1 MAIAQPIHSM
11 TSSLTVKGLLL
22 WGLQALGV
30 LAWLAQ
36 LVIDGS
42 EANLVSATLVLASSS
57 LLLQY
62 LRVSDAMTTN
72 PVSSFALLGFTLSSQ
87 FIALIAQSAD
97 LAPFVQHLRAPIL
110 TFTVLGT
117 VHVVAVLTHFV
128 HRHFQ
133 PFSNSSKFIA
143 EKVYAPLNLHR
154 IPVPEMLWIFG
165 LVGMLAYVFGGGA
178 AGDVGGKFLAGFIY
192 YMWAPF
198 LIPLYLN
205 VVGNSYCTPTRQY
218 PALFAYMSLIIVIA
232 LIKNYR
238 ATLFMAPIQVFFLF
252 VMHQCRS
259 AEPVSKL
266 FIKRLL
272 IIATLGLVALAPLAD
287 MVTAMEI
294 ARANRG
300 KATALE
306 MMENTAQ
313 AFMDKQKLQAHRDE
327 GLLTQMLKPYD
338 ERYLSNPLLGRFTET
353 KFHDNMLHFGSL
365 FGDDERERLIRD
377 QFNKMI
383 AIVPQ
388 NILDFLEIK
397 FNKDEYFYSSG
408 DFYLSL
414 SHGASLGGFATGSIW
429 ADLYV
434 IFGWGFPIV
443 VFMMLTPVFIIMDA
457 LSRFSP
463 GMYIT
468 PASMCAM
475 WHLFLYGIGGDSIAG
490 KVNQLTRGSIQQ
502 VVLYALLVFGVA
514 TLLQL
519 FRKKAF
525 VQPDEAILPS
535 NSGALVQ
542 PP

>member
-1 MAIAQPIHSM
+1 MAIAQPINPM
-11 TSSLTVKGLLL
+11 TSRLTVKGLLL

-36 LVIDGS
+36 LVIDSS
-42 EANLVSATLVLASSS
+42 EANLVSATLVLATSS

-62 LRVSDAMTTN
+62 LRVSNAMTDN

-97 LAPFVQHLRAPIL
+97 LAPFVQHLRAPVL

-133 PFSNSSKFIA
+133 PFSSSSKFIA
-143 EKVYAPLNLHR
+143 ERIYGPLNLHR
-154 IPVPEMLWIFG
+154 IPVPEVLWIFG
-165 LVGMLAYVFGGGA
+165 LVGMFAYVFGGGA
-178 AGDVGGKFLAGFIY
+178 AGDVGGKFLAGFAH

-205 VVGNSYCTPTRQY
+205 VVGHTYCSPTRQY

-259 AEPVSKL
+259 AEPVSKI

-294 ARANRG
+294 ARVNRG
-300 KATALE
+300 KATAME
-306 MMENTAQ
+306 MMQNTVQ
-313 AFMDKQKLQAHRDE
+313 AFMDKPKLQAHRDE
-327 GLLTQMLKPYD
+327 SAITQVFNPYD
-338 ERYLSNPLLGRFTET
+338 ERYLSNPLFGRFTET

-365 FGDDERERLIRD
+365 FGEDERDRVIRD
-377 QFNKMI
+377 QLTKMI
-383 AIVPQ
+383 VITPQ
-388 NILDFLEIK
+388 NVLDFLEIK
-397 FNKDEYFYSSG
+397 INKDDYYYSSG

-434 IFGWGFPIV
+434 IFGWWFPV
-443 VFMMLTPVFIIMDA
+443 VLMMMLTPIFIIMDA
-457 LSRFSP
+457 LSRFSL

-475 WHLFLYGIGGDSIAG
+475 WPLFLYGIGGESISA

-502 VVLYALLVFGVA
+502 VLLYALLVFAVA

-519 FRKKAF
+519 FKTQAF
-525 VQPDEAILPS
+525 VPATKAPETA
-535 NSGALVQ
+535 